1 MKNLYISW
9 KSRKI
14 FILIT
19 IAVICLVASGF
30 ICYPIYK
37 NETSHVNAKVILE
50 KAIIITITLIIIILI
65 TSIQNI
71 KKYQKE
77 QTYKALQSYIHN
89 YNPNIILYI
98 NESLI
103 GFNAMASS
111 NIAIGISK
119 KWYKYA
125 INNGYRLINITLGHE
140 LYHINQNHPYFCKEY
155 LQKYMF
161 WNPTLRNKY
170 YCKLWLEELMAD
182 RYGLE
187 ITGDKG
193 AVLEK
198 MENMFNNSHKIR
210 IKDDHPPKSIRMKY
224 IDGNIKPTLENVTEE
239 FNKYYKIKKIWEKK

>member
-1 MKNLYISW
+1 MKNLYITW
-9 KSRKI
+9 KSRKNY
-14 FILIT
+14 ILIT
-19 IAVICLVASGF
+19 IAVILIISSGRL
-30 ICYPIYK
+30 CYQTYK
-37 NETSHVNAKVILE
+37 YGISSVNVKEILE
-50 KAIIITITLIIIILI
+50 IAIISIITLIIIILI

-77 QTYKALQSYIHN
+77 QTYRELQAYIHK
-89 YNPNIILYI
+89 YNPNILLYI
-98 NESLI
+98 NESEI

-125 INNGYRLINITLGHE
+125 TNNGYRLIKTTLGHE
-140 LYHINQNHPYFCKEY
+140 LYHIKQNHPYFRKEC

-198 MENMFNNSHKIR
+198 MEKLFNSNHKIR
-210 IKDDHPPKSIRMKY
+210 IKDAHPPKNIRMKY
-224 IDGNIKPTLENVTEE
+224 IDENIDPTLENVTEE
-239 FNKYYKIKKIWEKK
+239 FNKYYKIRK